1 MANVHDYSV
10 HMEYTIRSVFGFDER
25 SEISFLTSG
34 ACITDNPFGVVMST
48 LMYLHGQGKLN
59 KEDVEKFYDRF
70 ECLKGLGIDEL
81 LSFNSSNKVVRG
93 IPYEIDYENG
103 EDAIEAMSKAFSDIC
118 SQK

>member
-1 MANVHDYSV
+1 M
-10 HMEYTIRSVFGFDER
+10 G
-25 SEISFLTSG
+25 
-34 ACITDNPFGVVMST
+34 T

-59 KEDVEKFYDRF
+59 KEDVEKFYNRF

>member
-1 MANVHDYSV
+1 MANAHDYSV
-10 HMEYTIRSVFGFDER
+10 HMEYTIRSVFGFDEC
-25 SEISFLTSG
+25 SEIDFLTSG
-34 ACITDNPFGVVMST
+34 ECIADDPFGVAIGT

-81 LSFNSSNKVVRG
+81 LSFNSNNKVVRG